1 MGQKLKT
8 ITGVYGRVCICIHVW
23 TCMYICMDVCMY
35 ICMDVYGCISKSKVY
50 MEVHEYV

>member
-1 MGQKLKT
+1 MD
-8 ITGVYGRVCICIHVW
+8 VYGSKTENNYRCVW
-23 TCMYICMDVCMY
+23 TCMYMYTCMDVYVYMY

>member
-8 ITGVYGRVCICIHVW
+8 ITV
-23 TCMYICMDVCMY
+23 CMDVYVYVYMYGCMY